1 MKPHEAN
8 QAFWDASTDWWKE
21 REDQRGRWMK
31 AYANPALVLSPAE
44 MPFLK
49 DVAAQDVCVLGSG
62 DNEVAF
68 ALTGL
73 GGRVTSV
80 DISERRLAV
89 AAERARTL
97 GLQLKFVQADV
108 TDLSALED
116 NSFDLVYT
124 GGHMSV
130 WISDIQKYYAEGV
143 RILKPH
149 RLFVVKEYH
158 PMRRMW
164 LDSDGPEPHNR
175 YCNHGPYAYTTEE
188 GLPTFEY
195 HWTVADHI
203 QAVVDAGCRIV
214 RVEEH
219 DEKLED
225 EYWMTTNLDKLP
237 TSLLIVGRKDSG
249 SALQ

>member
-1 MKPHEAN
+1 MVNPHEAN
-8 QAFWDASTDWWKE
+8 QAFWDASTTWWKE

-31 AYANPALVLSPAE
+31 AHEDPALVLSPAE

-49 DVAAQDVCVLGSG
+49 DVGGKDVCVLGSG

-73 GGRVTSV
+73 GGQVTSV

-116 NSFDLVYT
+116 NAFDLVYT

-130 WISDIQKYYAEGV
+130 WISDIQKYYAEAV
-143 RILKPH
+143 RILKPE

-164 LDSDGPEPHNR
+164 LDSDGPEPQNR
-175 YCNHGPYAYTTEE
+175 YCNRGPYAYTTEE

-203 QAVVDAGCRIV
+203 QAVVDADCRIV
-214 RVEEH
+214 KVEEH
-219 DEKLED
+219 GEKIED
-225 EYWMTTNLDKLP
+225 EFWMVPKLDKLP
-237 TSLLIVGRKDSG
+237 TSLLVVGEKR
-249 SALQ
+249 

>member
-1 MKPHEAN
+1 MNRRHEAN
-8 QAFWDASTDWWKE
+8 KEFWDASTQWWKDK
-21 REDQRGRWMK
+21 EDQRGLWMK
-31 AYANPALVLSPAE
+31 AHEDPALVLSPAE

-49 DVAAQDVCVLGSG
+49 DVDKRDVCVLGSG

-73 GGRVTSV
+73 GGHVTSV

-89 AAERARTL
+89 AADRARTL
-97 GLQLKFVQADV
+97 GLQLKFLQSDV
-108 TDLSALED
+108 TDLSALVD

-130 WISDIQKYYAEGV
+130 WISDIQKYYAEAV
-143 RILKPH
+143 RILKANG
-149 RLFVVKEYH
+149 LFVVNDYH
-158 PMRRMW
+158 PIRRMW
-164 LDSDGPEPHNR
+164 LDADGPEPHHRYFNR
-175 YCNHGPYAYTTEE
+175 GPYSYTSEE

-214 RVEEH
+214 KVEEH
-219 DEKLED
+219 GEKIED
-225 EYWMTTNLDKLP
+225 EYWMAVDLSKLP
-237 TSLLIVGRKDSG
+237 ASLLIVGRKD
-249 SALQ
+249 L

>member
-1 MKPHEAN
+1 MNPHEAN
-8 QAFWDASTDWWKE
+8 RAFWDVSTKWWKE
-21 REDQRGRWMK
+21 KEDQRGLWRK
-31 AYANPALVLSPAE
+31 AHKDPSLVLSPAE

-49 DVAAQDVCVLGSG
+49 DVDTQAVCVLGSG

-73 GGRVTSV
+73 GGQVTSV

-89 AAERARTL
+89 AADRARTL
-97 GLQLKFVQADV
+97 GLQLTFLRADV
-108 TDLSALED
+108 TNLSALED

-130 WISDIQKYYAEGV
+130 WISDIQQYYAEAV
-143 RILKPH
+143 RILKPDG
-149 RLFVVKEYH
+149 LFVVNDYH

-164 LDSDGPEPHNR
+164 VDADGPEPRNS
-175 YCNHGPYAYTTEE
+175 YCNRGPYRYTPEE

-203 QAVVDAGCRIV
+203 QAAIDAGCRINK
-214 RVEEH
+214 VEEY
-219 DEKLED
+219 EKKIED
-225 EYWMTTNLDKLP
+225 EYWLSVNLDKLP
-237 TSLLIVGRKDSG
+237 TYLLIVGTKY
-249 SALQ
+249 

>member
-8 QAFWDASTDWWKE
+8 QAFWDASTKWWKE

-31 AYANPALVLSPAE
+31 AHEDPALVLSPAE

-49 DVAAQDVCVLGSG
+49 DVDGRDVCVLGSG

-73 GGRVTSV
+73 GGHVTSV

-97 GLQLKFVQADV
+97 GLELKFLQADV
-108 TDLSALED
+108 TDLSALEN

-130 WISDIQKYYAEGV
+130 WISDIQ
-143 RILKPH
+143 
-149 RLFVVKEYH
+149 
-158 PMRRMW
+158 
-164 LDSDGPEPHNR
+164 
-175 YCNHGPYAYTTEE
+175 
-188 GLPTFEY
+188 
-195 HWTVADHI
+195 
-203 QAVVDAGCRIV
+203 
-214 RVEEH
+214 
-219 DEKLED
+219 
-225 EYWMTTNLDKLP
+225 
-237 TSLLIVGRKDSG
+237 
-249 SALQ
+249 